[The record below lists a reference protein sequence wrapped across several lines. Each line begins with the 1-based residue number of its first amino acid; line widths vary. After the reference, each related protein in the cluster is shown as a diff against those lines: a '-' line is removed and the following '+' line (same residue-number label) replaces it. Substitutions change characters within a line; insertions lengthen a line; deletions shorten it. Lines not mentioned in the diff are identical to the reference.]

1 MTNALEVAG
10 LDKRFGSA
18 AVLHQIAFAVEAG
31 STTAI
36 VGPSGCGKT
45 TLLRLIAG
53 FEKPDAGT
61 IALAGRI
68 VAGGN
73 WTPAHRRSVGYV
85 AQDGALFPHT
95 TVGANVGFGLPR
107 RDRTASKVAEL
118 LEMVSLDASYAS
130 RRPDQLSGGQQQR
143 VALARALA
151 REPELMLLD
160 EPFSALD
167 AGLRSTTRRIV
178 ADVLAKAGIT
188 TILVTHD
195 QPEALSFA
203 DRVAVMSAGRLAQIG
218 TPREIYSTPIDVPTA
233 QFIGDAVVLSA
244 HVVEGTAHSALGDIA
259 VSPTGIHGDAR
270 IMVRPEQIELTPD
283 GAGISGTVVDIEYL
297 GSEMLLGIR
306 LDTASGTDTERVTVR
321 RFGAT
326 ALTPGDRVGIRVAG
340 PAVTYPAGDPNESG
354 VRKMATTTDPSARR
368 SP

>member
-1 MTNALEVAG
+1 MTYALEVNG
-10 LDKRFGSA
+10 LDKSFGSTN
-18 AVLHQIAFAVEAG
+18 VLRHIAFSVEAG

-45 TLLRLIAG
+45 TLLRLVAG
-53 FEKPDAGT
+53 FERPDAGT
-61 IALAGRI
+61 ITLGGRV
-68 VAGGN
+68 VAGGE
-73 WTPAHRRSVGYV
+73 WIPAHRRSVGYV
-85 AQDGALFPHT
+85 AQDGALFPHA
-95 TVGANVGFGLPR
+95 TVAANVGFGLPR
-107 RDRTASKVAEL
+107 RSRTRARITEL
-118 LEMVSLDASYAS
+118 LEMVSLDYSYAT

-167 AGLRSTTRRIV
+167 AGLRANTRRIV

-203 DRVAVMSAGRLAQIG
+203 DRVAVMSDGRLAQVG
-218 TPREIYSTPIDVPTA
+218 TPREIYSAPIDVPTA
-233 QFIGDAVVLSA
+233 EFIGDAVVLSA
-244 HVVEGTAHSALGDIA
+244 HVEGERARCALGDVAVIA
-259 VSPTGIHGDAR
+259 NGVQGEAR
-270 IMVRPEQIELTPD
+270 VMLRPEQIEVTAD
-283 GAGISGTVVDIEYL
+283 GAGVAGTVVDVEYL

-306 LDTASGTDTERVTVR
+306 LDTADGVVSERVTVR

-326 ALTPGDRVGIRVAG
+326 ALTPGERVGIRVLG
-340 PAVTYPAGDPNESG
+340 TG
-354 VRKMATTTDPSARR
+354 VAYQQ
-368 SP
+368 

>member
-1 MTNALEVAG
+1 MTYALEVAA
-10 LDKRFGSA
+10 LDKSFGA
-18 AVLHQIAFAVEAG
+18 TPVLRHVGFSVKAG

-53 FEKPDAGT
+53 FEKPDSGT

-68 VAGGN
+68 VAGGG

-85 AQDGALFPHT
+85 AQDGALFPHA

-107 RDRTASKVAEL
+107 RARTPAKITEL

-167 AGLRSTTRRIV
+167 AGLRASTRRIV

-195 QPEALSFA
+195 QSEALSFA
-203 DRVAVMSAGRLAQIG
+203 DRVAVMNAGRLAQIG
-218 TPREIYSTPIDVPTA
+218 TPREIYSAPIDVTTA
-233 QFIGDAVVLSA
+233 QFIGDAVVLPA
-244 HVVEGTAHSALGDIA
+244 RIDGGTARCALGEIP
-259 VSPTGIHGDAR
+259 VSANGVHGRAQV
-270 IMVRPEQIELTPD
+270 MVRPEQIELTLD
-283 GAGISGTVVDIEYL
+283 GADVSGMVVDVEYL
-297 GSEMLLGIR
+297 GSEMLIGIR
-306 LDTASGTDTERVTVR
+306 LDAPDGAVPERVTVR

-326 ALTPGDRVGIRVAG
+326 TLDPGDRVGIRVLGTGVA
-340 PAVTYPAGDPNESG
+340 YPARSLESAPVIG
-354 VRKMATTTDPSARR
+354 EWQP
-368 SP
+368 PGLQP

>member
-1 MTNALEVAG
+1 MTYALEVNG
-10 LDKRFGSA
+10 LDKSFGSTN
-18 AVLHQIAFAVEAG
+18 VLRHIAFSVEAG

-45 TLLRLIAG
+45 TLLRLVAG
-53 FEKPDAGT
+53 FERPDAGT
-61 IALAGRI
+61 ITLGGRV
-68 VAGGN
+68 VAGAE
-73 WTPAHRRSVGYV
+73 WIPAHRRSVGYV
-85 AQDGALFPHT
+85 AQDGALFPHA
-95 TVGANVGFGLPR
+95 TVAVNVGFGLPR
-107 RDRTASKVAEL
+107 RARTRARITEL
-118 LEMVSLDASYAS
+118 LEMVSLDYSYAS

-167 AGLRSTTRRIV
+167 AGLRANTRRIV

-203 DRVAVMSAGRLAQIG
+203 DRVAVMSDGRLAQVG
-218 TPREIYSTPIDVPTA
+218 TPREIYSAPIDVPTA
-233 QFIGDAVVLSA
+233 EFIGDAVVLSA
-244 HVVEGTAHSALGDIA
+244 HVEGERARCALGDVAVIA
-259 VSPTGIHGDAR
+259 NGVQGEAR
-270 IMVRPEQIELTPD
+270 VMLRPEQIEVTAD
-283 GAGISGTVVDIEYL
+283 GAGVAGSVVDVEYL

-306 LDTASGTDTERVTVR
+306 LDTADGVVSERVTVR

-326 ALTPGDRVGIRVAG
+326 ALTPGERVGIRVLG
-340 PAVTYPAGDPNESG
+340 TG
-354 VRKMATTTDPSARR
+354 VAYQQ
-368 SP
+368 

>member
-1 MTNALEVAG
+1 MTYALEVDG
-10 LDKRFGSA
+10 LDKSFGA
-18 AVLHQIAFAVEAG
+18 ATVLRHVAFAVEAG

-61 IALAGRI
+61 IALAGRV
-68 VAGGN
+68 VAGSG

-85 AQDGALFPHT
+85 AQDGALFPHA

-107 RDRTASKVAEL
+107 RARTASKIAEL
-118 LEMVSLDASYAS
+118 LEMVSLDSSYAT

-151 REPELMLLD
+151 REPDLMLLD

-167 AGLRSTTRRIV
+167 AGLRANTRRIV

-218 TPREIYSTPIDVPTA
+218 TPREIYATPVDVPTA

-244 HVVEGTAHSALGDIA
+244 HVEDGRARCALGEIA
-259 VSPTGIHGDAR
+259 VTAGGVRGDAR
-270 IMVRPEQIELTPD
+270 IMLRPEQIDLRP
-283 GAGISGTVVDIEYL
+283 GAGGVTGTVLAVDYL
-297 GSEMLLGIR
+297 GSETMVKIQLDPDTETLLG
-306 LDTASGTDTERVTVR
+306 EQVTVR
-321 RFGAT
+321 RFGTDTVA
-326 ALTPGDRVGIRVAG
+326 AGDRVAVMVRGSAVA
-340 PAVTYPAGDPNESG
+340 YPS
-354 VRKMATTTDPSARR
+354 
-368 SP
+368 

>member
-1 MTNALEVAG
+1 MTYALEVNG
-10 LDKRFGSA
+10 LDKSFGSTN
-18 AVLHQIAFAVEAG
+18 VLRHIAFSVEAG

-45 TLLRLIAG
+45 TLLRLVAG
-53 FEKPDAGT
+53 FERPDAGT
-61 IALAGRI
+61 IILGGRV
-68 VAGGN
+68 VAGAE
-73 WTPAHRRSVGYV
+73 WIPAHRRSVGYV
-85 AQDGALFPHT
+85 AQDGALFPHA
-95 TVGANVGFGLPR
+95 TVAANVGFGLPR
-107 RDRTASKVAEL
+107 RARTRARITEL
-118 LEMVSLDASYAS
+118 LEMVSLDYSYAT

-167 AGLRSTTRRIV
+167 AGLRANTRRIV

-203 DRVAVMSAGRLAQIG
+203 DRVAVMSDGRLAQVG
-218 TPREIYSTPIDVPTA
+218 TPREIYSAPIDVPTA
-233 QFIGDAVVLSA
+233 EFIGDAVVLSA
-244 HVVEGTAHSALGDIA
+244 HVEGERARCALGDVAVIA
-259 VSPTGIHGDAR
+259 NGVQGEAR
-270 IMVRPEQIELTPD
+270 VMLRPEQIEVTAD
-283 GAGISGTVVDIEYL
+283 GAGVAGTVVDVEYL

-306 LDTASGTDTERVTVR
+306 LDTADGVVSERVTVR

-326 ALTPGDRVGIRVAG
+326 ALTPGERVGIRVLG
-340 PAVTYPAGDPNESG
+340 TG
-354 VRKMATTTDPSARR
+354 VAYQQ
-368 SP
+368 

>member
-1 MTNALEVAG
+1 MTYALEVEG
-10 LDKRFGSA
+10 LDKSFGAA
-18 AVLHQIAFAVEAG
+18 AVLRDVALTVEAG

-36 VGPSGCGKT
+36 LGPSGCGKT
-45 TLLRLIAG
+45 TLLRLVAG
-53 FEKPDAGT
+53 FDKPDAGT
-61 IALAGRI
+61 IALGGRV
-68 VAGGN
+68 VAGGG

-85 AQDGALFPHT
+85 AQDGALFPHA

-107 RDRTASKVAEL
+107 RARTHSKIAEL
-118 LEMVSLDASYAS
+118 LEMVSLDSAYAT

-167 AGLRSTTRRIV
+167 AGLRANTRRIV

-203 DRVAVMSAGRLAQIG
+203 DRVAVMSSGRLAQIG
-218 TPREIYSTPIDVPTA
+218 TPREIYSAPIDVPTA
-233 QFIGDAVVLSA
+233 EFIGDAVVLGA
-244 HVVEGTAHSALGDIA
+244 HVESGRARCALGNIA
-259 VSPTGIHGDAR
+259 VTANGVRGDAR
-270 IMVRPEQIELTPD
+270 VMLRPEQIEVTSD
-283 GAGISGTVVDIEYL
+283 GAGVSGTVVDVEYL

-306 LDTASGTDTERVTVR
+306 LDTPDGVLPERVTVR

-326 ALTPGDRVGIRVAG
+326 PLAPGDRVGIRVLG
-340 PAVTYPAGDPNESG
+340 EAVAYEP
-354 VRKMATTTDPSARR
+354 
-368 SP
+368 

>member
-1 MTNALEVAG
+1 MTYALEVEG
-10 LDKRFGSA
+10 LDKSFGAA
-18 AVLHQIAFAVEAG
+18 AVLRDVALTVEAG

-36 VGPSGCGKT
+36 LGPSGCGKT
-45 TLLRLIAG
+45 TLLRLVAG
-53 FEKPDAGT
+53 FDKPDAGT
-61 IALAGRI
+61 IALGGRV
-68 VAGGN
+68 VAGGG

-85 AQDGALFPHT
+85 AQDGALFPHA

-107 RDRTASKVAEL
+107 RARTRSKIAEL
-118 LEMVSLDASYAS
+118 LEMVSLDSAYAT

-167 AGLRSTTRRIV
+167 AGLRANTRRIV

-203 DRVAVMSAGRLAQIG
+203 DRVAVMSSGRLAQIG
-218 TPREIYSTPIDVPTA
+218 TPREIYSAPIDVPTA
-233 QFIGDAVVLSA
+233 EFIGDAVVLGA
-244 HVVEGTAHSALGDIA
+244 HVESGRARCALGNIA
-259 VSPTGIHGDAR
+259 VTANGVRGDAR
-270 IMVRPEQIELTPD
+270 VMLRPEQIEVTSD
-283 GAGISGTVVDIEYL
+283 GAGVSGTVVDVEYL

-306 LDTASGTDTERVTVR
+306 LDTPDGVLPERVTVR

-326 ALTPGDRVGIRVAG
+326 PLAPGDRVGIRVLG
-340 PAVTYPAGDPNESG
+340 KAVAYEP
-354 VRKMATTTDPSARR
+354 
-368 SP
+368 

>member
-1 MTNALEVAG
+1 MTYTLEVHG
-10 LDKRFGSA
+10 LDKRFGPTT
-18 AVLHQIAFAVEAG
+18 VLDQIGFTVESG

-53 FEKPDAGT
+53 FERPDAGT
-61 IALAGRI
+61 IALAGRV
-68 VAGGN
+68 VAGGS
-73 WTPAHRRSVGYV
+73 WTPAHRRSIGYV

-107 RDRTASKVAEL
+107 RGRTTARITEL
-118 LEMVSLDASYAS
+118 LEMVSLDASFAA

-167 AGLRSTTRRIV
+167 AGLRAHTRRIV
-178 ADVLAKAGIT
+178 AGILEKAGIT

-218 TPREIYSTPIDVPTA
+218 TPSEIYCTPIDVPTA
-233 QFIGDAVVLSA
+233 RFIGDAVVLAAFVSD
-244 HVVEGTAHSALGDIA
+244 GTARCALGDIA
-259 VSPTGIHGDAR
+259 VASNSVHGDAR
-270 IMVRPEQIELTPD
+270 VMVRPEQIELTPE
-283 GAGISGTVVDIEYL
+283 GTGVSGRVIDVEYL

-306 LDTASGTDTERVTVR
+306 LDTATGTDTERVTVR
-321 RFGAT
+321 RFGSST
-326 ALTPGDRVGIRVAG
+326 LIPGDHVCVRVVGQ
-340 PAVTYPAGDPNESG
+340 AVTYPA
-354 VRKMATTTDPSARR
+354 
-368 SP
+368 

>member
-1 MTNALEVAG
+1 MTYALEVDG
-10 LDKRFGSA
+10 LDKSFGA
-18 AVLHQIAFAVEAG
+18 ATVLHHVAFAVETE

-36 VGPSGCGKT
+36 LGPSGCGKT

-61 IALAGRI
+61 IALAGRSSLG
-68 VAGGN
+68 AGGA

-85 AQDGALFPHT
+85 AQDGALFPHA
-95 TVGANVGFGLPR
+95 TVGANIGFGLPR
-107 RDRTASKVAEL
+107 RARTRSKIAEL
-118 LEMVSLDASYAS
+118 LDMVSLDPSFAA

-167 AGLRSTTRRIV
+167 AGLRANTRRIV

-203 DRVAVMSAGRLAQIG
+203 DRVAVMRAGRLAQIG
-218 TPREIYSTPIDVPTA
+218 TPREIYSTPVDVPTA
-233 QFIGDAVVLSA
+233 EFIGDAVVLSA
-244 HVVEGTAHSALGDIA
+244 HVDGGRARCALGDIA
-259 VSPTGIHGDAR
+259 VAANGIRGDAR
-270 IMVRPEQIELTPD
+270 VMLRPEQIEVTTD
-283 GAGISGTVVDIEYL
+283 RTEASGTVLDIEYL
-297 GSEMLLGIR
+297 GSEVLLGIR
-306 LDTASGTDTERVTVR
+306 LDTAGGLVPERVTVR

-326 ALTPGDRVGIRVAG
+326 TLEPGDRVGIRVLG
-340 PAVTYPAGDPNESG
+340 EAVAYP
-354 VRKMATTTDPSARR
+354 
-368 SP
+368 

>member
-1 MTNALEVAG
+1 MTYALEVKG
-10 LDKRFGSA
+10 LDKSFGAA
-18 AVLHQIAFAVEAG
+18 AVLRDVALTVEAG

-36 VGPSGCGKT
+36 LGPSGCGKT
-45 TLLRLIAG
+45 TLLRLVAG
-53 FEKPDAGT
+53 FDKPDAGT
-61 IALAGRI
+61 IALGGRV
-68 VAGGN
+68 VAGGG

-85 AQDGALFPHT
+85 AQDGALFPHA

-107 RDRTASKVAEL
+107 RARTHSKIAEL
-118 LEMVSLDASYAS
+118 LEMVSLDPAYAT

-167 AGLRSTTRRIV
+167 AGLRANTRRIV

-203 DRVAVMSAGRLAQIG
+203 DRVAVMSSGRLAQIG
-218 TPREIYSTPIDVPTA
+218 TPREIYSAPIDVPTA
-233 QFIGDAVVLSA
+233 EFIGDAVVLGA
-244 HVVEGTAHSALGDIA
+244 HVESGRARCALGNIA
-259 VSPTGIHGDAR
+259 VTANGVRGDAR
-270 IMVRPEQIELTPD
+270 VMLRPEQIEVTSD
-283 GAGISGTVVDIEYL
+283 GAGVSGTVVDVEYL

-306 LDTASGTDTERVTVR
+306 LDSPGGVVPERVTVR

-326 ALTPGDRVGIRVAG
+326 PLAPGDRVGIRVLG
-340 PAVTYPAGDPNESG
+340 EAVAYEP
-354 VRKMATTTDPSARR
+354 
-368 SP
+368 

>member
-1 MTNALEVAG
+1 MTYALEVKG
-10 LDKRFGSA
+10 LDKSFGSA
-18 AVLHQIAFAVEAG
+18 SILRRVAFSVETG

-45 TLLRLIAG
+45 TLLRLVAG
-53 FEKPDAGT
+53 FERPDAGIIT
-61 IALAGRI
+61 LGGRV
-68 VAGGN
+68 VAGKE
-73 WTPAHRRSVGYV
+73 WIPAHRRSVGYV
-85 AQDGALFPHT
+85 AQDGALFPHA
-95 TVGANVGFGLPR
+95 TVAANVGFGLPR
-107 RDRTASKVAEL
+107 RARTRAKIAEL
-118 LEMVSLDASYAS
+118 LEMVSLDSSYAS

-167 AGLRSTTRRIV
+167 AGLRANTRRIV

-203 DRVAVMSAGRLAQIG
+203 DRVAVMSEGRLAQVG
-218 TPREIYSTPIDVPTA
+218 TPREIYSAPIDVPTA
-233 QFIGDAVVLSA
+233 EFIGDAVVLSA
-244 HVVEGTAHSALGDIA
+244 HVEGERARCALGDVA
-259 VSPTGIHGDAR
+259 VTANGVQGEAR
-270 IMVRPEQIELTPD
+270 VMLRPEQIEVTAD
-283 GAGISGTVVDIEYL
+283 GAGVAGTVVDVEYL

-306 LDTASGTDTERVTVR
+306 LDTADGVVSERVTVR

-326 ALTPGDRVGIRVAG
+326 ALTPGERVGIRVLG
-340 PAVTYPAGDPNESG
+340 TG
-354 VRKMATTTDPSARR
+354 VAYGR
-368 SP
+368 

>member
-1 MTNALEVAG
+1 MTYALEVDG
-10 LDKRFGSA
+10 LDKSFGA
-18 AVLHQIAFAVEAG
+18 ATILRHVAFAVEAG

-61 IALAGRI
+61 ISLAGRV
-68 VAGGN
+68 VAGGG

-85 AQDGALFPHT
+85 AQDGALFPHA

-107 RDRTASKVAEL
+107 QARTASRIAEL
-118 LEMVSLDASYAS
+118 LEMVSLDPSYAA

-167 AGLRSTTRRIV
+167 AGLRANTRRIV
-178 ADVLAKAGIT
+178 ADVLAKAAIT

-244 HVVEGTAHSALGDIA
+244 HVDGGRARCALGDVA
-259 VSPTGIHGDAR
+259 VASNGVRGSAR
-270 IMVRPEQIELTPD
+270 VMLRPEQIEVTTD
-283 GAGISGTVVDIEYL
+283 GAGVTGTVVDVEYL

-306 LDTASGTDTERVTVR
+306 LDNADGVVSERVTVR

-326 ALTPGDRVGIRVAG
+326 ALTPGDRVGIRVLG
-340 PAVTYPAGDPNESG
+340 KAVAYDL
-354 VRKMATTTDPSARR
+354 
-368 SP
+368 

>member
-1 MTNALEVAG
+1 MTYALEVDG
-10 LDKRFGSA
+10 LDKSFGA
-18 AVLHQIAFAVEAG
+18 TTVLRQVAFTVESG
-31 STTAI
+31 TTTAI

-53 FEKPDAGT
+53 FDKPDAGT
-61 IALAGRI
+61 IALAGRV
-68 VAGGN
+68 VAGGD

-85 AQDGALFPHT
+85 AQDGALFPHA

-107 RDRTASKVAEL
+107 RARTASKIAEL
-118 LEMVSLDASYAS
+118 LEMVSLDSSFAS

-167 AGLRSTTRRIV
+167 AGLRSNTRRIV

-218 TPREIYSTPIDVPTA
+218 TPREIYSTPVDVPTA
-233 QFIGDAVVLSA
+233 EFIGDAVVLSA
-244 HVVEGTAHSALGDIA
+244 HVAGGTAVCALGNVA
-259 VSPTGIHGDAR
+259 VAPNGVHGEAR
-270 IMVRPEQIELTPD
+270 IMLRPEQIEVIAE
-283 GAGISGTVVDIEYL
+283 GAGVSGTVVDIEYL
-297 GSEMLLGIR
+297 GSEMLLGIS
-306 LDTASGTDTERVTVR
+306 LDTVDGVVSERVTVR
-321 RFGAT
+321 RFSTT
-326 ALTPGDRVGIRVAG
+326 ALVPGDRVGIRVLGKAL
-340 PAVTYPAGDPNESG
+340 AYEL
-354 VRKMATTTDPSARR
+354 
-368 SP
+368 

>member
-1 MTNALEVAG
+1 MTYTLEVHG
-10 LDKRFGSA
+10 LDKRFGPTP
-18 AVLHQIAFAVEAG
+18 VLDQIGFTVESG

-53 FEKPDAGT
+53 FERPDAGT
-61 IALAGRI
+61 IALAGRV
-68 VAGGN
+68 VAGGK
-73 WTPAHRRSVGYV
+73 WTPAHRRSIGYV
-85 AQDGALFPHT
+85 AQDGALFPHI

-107 RDRTASKVAEL
+107 RGRTTARITEL
-118 LEMVSLDASYAS
+118 LEMVSLDASFAT

-167 AGLRSTTRRIV
+167 AGLRAHTRRIV
-178 ADVLAKAGIT
+178 AGVLEKAGIT

-218 TPREIYSTPIDVPTA
+218 TPSEIYSTPIDVPTA
-233 QFIGDAVVLSA
+233 QFIGDAVVLA
-244 HVVEGTAHSALGDIA
+244 AFVTEGTASCALGDIA
-259 VSPTGIHGDAR
+259 VTSNGVHGDAR

-283 GAGISGTVVDIEYL
+283 GTGVSGRVIDVEYL

-306 LDTASGTDTERVTVR
+306 LDTATGTDTERVTVR
-321 RFGAT
+321 RFGAST
-326 ALTPGDRVGIRVAG
+326 LIPGDHVCVRVVGQ
-340 PAVTYPAGDPNESG
+340 AVTYPA
-354 VRKMATTTDPSARR
+354 
-368 SP
+368 

>member
-1 MTNALEVAG
+1 MTYALEVNG
-10 LDKRFGSA
+10 LDKSFGSTN
-18 AVLHQIAFAVEAG
+18 VLRHIAFSVEAG

-45 TLLRLIAG
+45 TLLRLVAG
-53 FEKPDAGT
+53 FERPDAGT
-61 IALAGRI
+61 ITLGGRV
-68 VAGGN
+68 VAGAE
-73 WTPAHRRSVGYV
+73 WIPAHRRSVGYV
-85 AQDGALFPHT
+85 AQDGALFPHA
-95 TVGANVGFGLPR
+95 TVAANVGFGLPR
-107 RDRTASKVAEL
+107 RSRTRARITEL
-118 LEMVSLDASYAS
+118 LEMVSLDYSYAS

-167 AGLRSTTRRIV
+167 AGLRANTRRIV

-203 DRVAVMSAGRLAQIG
+203 DRVAVMSDGRLAQVG
-218 TPREIYSTPIDVPTA
+218 TPREIYSAPIDVPTA
-233 QFIGDAVVLSA
+233 EFIGDAVVLSA
-244 HVVEGTAHSALGDIA
+244 HVEGERARCALGDVAVIA
-259 VSPTGIHGDAR
+259 NGVQGEAR
-270 IMVRPEQIELTPD
+270 VMLRPEQIEVTAD
-283 GAGISGTVVDIEYL
+283 GAGVAGTVVDVEYL

-306 LDTASGTDTERVTVR
+306 LDTADGVVSERVTVR

-326 ALTPGDRVGIRVAG
+326 ALTPGERVGIRVLG
-340 PAVTYPAGDPNESG
+340 TG
-354 VRKMATTTDPSARR
+354 VAYQQ
-368 SP
+368 

>member
-1 MTNALEVAG
+1 MTYALEVDG
-10 LDKRFGSA
+10 LDKSFGAA
-18 AVLHQIAFAVEAG
+18 AVLRHVAFAVEAG

-61 IALAGRI
+61 IALAGRV
-68 VAGGN
+68 VAGGG
-73 WTPAHRRSVGYV
+73 WAPAHRRSVGYV
-85 AQDGALFPHT
+85 AQDGALFPHA

-107 RDRTASKVAEL
+107 RARTAATIAGL
-118 LEMVSLDASYAS
+118 LEMVSLDPSYAS

-167 AGLRSTTRRIV
+167 AGLRANTRRIV

-203 DRVAVMSAGRLAQIG
+203 DRVAVMSTGRLAQIG

-233 QFIGDAVVLSA
+233 EFIGDAVVLSA
-244 HVVEGTAHSALGDIA
+244 HVDGGRARCALGDVA
-259 VSPTGIHGDAR
+259 VAANGVRGSAR
-270 IMVRPEQIELTPD
+270 VMVRPEQIELTAD
-283 GAGISGTVVDIEYL
+283 GAGVTGTVVDVEYL

-306 LDTASGTDTERVTVR
+306 LDNADGVVSERVTVR

-326 ALTPGDRVGIRVAG
+326 ALTPGDRVGIRVLG
-340 PAVTYPAGDPNESG
+340 RG
-354 VRKMATTTDPSARR
+354 VAYQA
-368 SP
+368 

>member
-1 MTNALEVAG
+1 MTYALEVNG
-10 LDKRFGSA
+10 LDKSFGSTN
-18 AVLHQIAFAVEAG
+18 VLRHIAFSVEAG

-45 TLLRLIAG
+45 TLLRLVAG
-53 FEKPDAGT
+53 FERPDAGT
-61 IALAGRI
+61 ITLGGRV
-68 VAGGN
+68 VAGAE
-73 WTPAHRRSVGYV
+73 WIPAHRRSVGYV
-85 AQDGALFPHT
+85 AQDGALFPHA
-95 TVGANVGFGLPR
+95 TVAANVGFGLPR
-107 RDRTASKVAEL
+107 RARTRARITEL
-118 LEMVSLDASYAS
+118 LEMVSLDYSYAS

-167 AGLRSTTRRIV
+167 AGLRANTRRIV

-203 DRVAVMSAGRLAQIG
+203 DRVAVMRDGRLAQVG
-218 TPREIYSTPIDVPTA
+218 TPREIYTAPIDVPTA
-233 QFIGDAVVLSA
+233 EFIGDAVVLSA
-244 HVVEGTAHSALGDIA
+244 HVEGERARCALGDVAVIA
-259 VSPTGIHGDAR
+259 NGVQGEAR
-270 IMVRPEQIELTPD
+270 VMLRPEQIEVTAD
-283 GAGISGTVVDIEYL
+283 GAGVAGTVVDVEYL

-306 LDTASGTDTERVTVR
+306 LDTADGVVSERVTVR

-326 ALTPGDRVGIRVAG
+326 ALTPGERVGIRVLG
-340 PAVTYPAGDPNESG
+340 TG
-354 VRKMATTTDPSARR
+354 VAYQQ
-368 SP
+368 

>member
-1 MTNALEVAG
+1 MTYALEVEG
-10 LDKRFGSA
+10 LDKSFGAA
-18 AVLHQIAFAVEAG
+18 AVLRDVALTVEAG

-36 VGPSGCGKT
+36 LGPSGCGKT
-45 TLLRLIAG
+45 TLLRLVAG
-53 FEKPDAGT
+53 FDKPDAGT
-61 IALAGRI
+61 IALGGRV
-68 VAGGN
+68 VAGGG

-85 AQDGALFPHT
+85 AQDGALFPHA

-107 RDRTASKVAEL
+107 RARTHSKIAEL
-118 LEMVSLDASYAS
+118 LEMVSLDSAYAT

-167 AGLRSTTRRIV
+167 AGLRANTRRIV

-203 DRVAVMSAGRLAQIG
+203 DRVAVMSSGRLAQIG
-218 TPREIYSTPIDVPTA
+218 TPREIYSAPIDVPTA
-233 QFIGDAVVLSA
+233 EFIGDAVVLGA
-244 HVVEGTAHSALGDIA
+244 HVESGRARCALGNIA
-259 VSPTGIHGDAR
+259 VTANGVRGDAR
-270 IMVRPEQIELTPD
+270 VMLRPEQIEVTSD
-283 GAGISGTVVDIEYL
+283 GAGVSGTVVDVEYL

-306 LDTASGTDTERVTVR
+306 LDTPDGVLPERVTVR

-326 ALTPGDRVGIRVAG
+326 PLAPGDRVGIRVLG
-340 PAVTYPAGDPNESG
+340 KAVAYEP
-354 VRKMATTTDPSARR
+354 
-368 SP
+368 